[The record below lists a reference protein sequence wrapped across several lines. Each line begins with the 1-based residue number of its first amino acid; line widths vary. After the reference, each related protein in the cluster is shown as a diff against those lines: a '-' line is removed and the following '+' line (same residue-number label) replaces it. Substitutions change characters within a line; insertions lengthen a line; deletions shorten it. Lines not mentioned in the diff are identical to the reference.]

1 MPISWPVRRINY
13 KGKVLSDYDQPLF
26 QQGKRVTSFFDRFSS
41 TGYICAHRGARS
53 IAPENTLLALGKSR
67 HCNADLWEMDVQA
80 TADGELVL
88 FHDHTL
94 ERTTDVDTHPE
105 FSDRSPWNLAEFSYA
120 ELKTLDAGS
129 WFLQS
134 DPFGTIAKGEVPKED
149 FPAIKAQR
157 IPLLRDVLKDCL
169 EHDFPVNLEI
179 KDQAGTAADETIVRN
194 VLELLKETG
203 TEQLVL
209 LSSFNHDYLR
219 QAKRL
224 NPTIATAALV
234 ENHHPENLV
243 AYLHDLGV
251 DAYHPDQLITDGTL
265 IRQLTASGIRV
276 NLWTIND
283 LEHAQYFIKAGAT
296 FICTDWPQRMI
307 GSGHSA

>member
-1 MPISWPVRRINY
+1 MR
-13 KGKVLSDYDQPLF
+13 
-26 QQGKRVTSFFDRFSS
+26 SFFSRFSG

-53 IAPENTLLALGKSR
+53 IAPENTPMALEQARLCG
-67 HCNADLWEMDVQA
+67 ADLWEMDVQA

-94 ERTTDVDTHPE
+94 ERTTDVMTRLE
-105 FSDRSPWNLAEFSYA
+105 FSDRSPWTLGEFTFA
-120 ELKTLDAGS
+120 ELKKLAAGS

-157 IPLLRDVLKDCL
+157 IPLLRVIMNTCRKY
-169 EHDFPVNLEI
+169 DFPVNLEI
-179 KDQAGTAADETIVRN
+179 KDQTGTAADETIVEKILN
-194 VLELLKETG
+194 LLKETH
-203 TEQLVL
+203 TEPLVL

-234 ENHHPENLV
+234 KKHPENLF
-243 AYLHDLGV
+243 AYLRDLGV
-251 DAYHPDQLITDGTL
+251 DAYHPDQLITDSVL
-265 IRQLTASGIRV
+265 IQQLTAIGMRV
-276 NLWTIND
+276 NLWTVND
-283 LEHAQYFIKAGAT
+283 LERAQYFIKAGAT
-296 FICTDWPQRMI
+296 FICTDWPQRMVD
-307 GSGHSA
+307 SSHSA